1 MRKLAALA
9 ALLLAGSPAVADTVT
24 ISLSENGGAY
34 KTYNNVPV
42 TGLFGVPF
50 GSWTV
55 YAREAGGADPGTQG
69 FEVNLF
75 NSQASSLWVVIT
87 SRDNTSPTG
96 VQEFLSETRLIANVP
111 VGWTVTDQVW
121 FDPNNIGFNGTTF
134 LGFPVTQPVTFTS
147 PGVADVSHSLNYGS
161 GPYSMTALFSVSAS
175 SDLGHAYSDI
185 NTGWVDPPAPVPGP
199 IVGAG
204 LPGLILA
211 ATGGLLG
218 WCRWR
223 QKSA

>member
-1 MRKLAALA
+1 MRKLVAL

-55 YAREAGGADPGTQG
+55 YAREAGSAIPGTQG

-75 NSQASSLWVVIT
+75 NTQPSSLWVVIT
-87 SRDNTSPTG
+87 SQNNTSPTG
-96 VQEFLSETRLIANVP
+96 IQTFLSETRLIANVP
-111 VGWTVTDQVW
+111 GGWSIADQIW
-121 FDPNNIGFNGTTF
+121 FDPNNGVGFS
-134 LGFPVTQPVTFTS
+134 GFPVTDLMIFTS
-147 PGVADVSHSLNYGS
+147 PGAVDFSTMLNYGP
-161 GPYSMTALFSVSAS
+161 GPYSMTALFAVSANS
-175 SDLGHAYSDI
+175 TLGNAWSDI
-185 NTGWVDPPAPVPGP
+185 NVGWVDPPAPVPGP
-199 IVGAG
+199 IAGAG

-211 ATGGLLG
+211 SAGLLG
-218 WCRWR
+218 WWR
-223 QKSA
+223 RRRKSASRA

>member
-9 ALLLAGSPAVADTVT
+9 ALLLTGSPALADTVT

-34 KTYNNVPV
+34 TTYNNVPI
-42 TGLFGVPF
+42 TGLFGVQF

-55 YAREAGGADPGTQG
+55 YAREAGGAIPGTQG

-75 NSQASSLWVVIT
+75 NSQPSSLWVVIT
-87 SRDNTSPTG
+87 SQDNFSPTG
-96 VQEFLSETRLIANVP
+96 AQTFFSETRLIANVP
-111 VGWTVTDQVW
+111 AGWSVTDQIW
-121 FDPNNIGFNGTTF
+121 FDPNNGVGFS
-134 LGFPVTQPVTFTS
+134 GFPLTSPVTFTS
-147 PGVADVSHSLNYGS
+147 PGMVDVAKSLDYGS
-161 GPYSMTALFSVSAS
+161 GPYSMTALFAVSAPIG
-175 SDLGHAYSDI
+175 LGNAYSDV
-185 NTGWVDPPAPVPGP
+185 NVNWMDPPAHVPGP

-211 ATGGLLG
+211 SGGLLG
-218 WCRWR
+218 WWRRR